1 MVKKPAKAAWNQ
13 PGWLQFTAIEDS
25 VVPHHVPYPL
35 VRRLEQIFAWTAA
48 DAVAGEL
55 TETPPQYAAVAVL
68 ADFPAI
74 DQRRLAILM
83 GLDRTNVGQLID
95 QLEAKGLVER
105 RINASDR
112 RARALHLTAEGKA
125 LRRRLRPKM
134 VAAQAR
140 VLSPLAPAEQ
150 DMLIDLLIR
159 VVRANESNA
168 RPGAGRRKPGPR
180 QSSSNEKSSS
190 QSK

>member
-1 MVKKPAKAAWNQ
+1 MAKRRAKTPWNQ

-25 VVPHHVPYPL
+25 IVPHHVPYPL

-48 DAVAGEL
+48 EALAGEV
-55 TETPPQYAAVAVL
+55 TDTPPQYAAVAVL
-68 ADFPAI
+68 ADFPGI
-74 DQRRLAILM
+74 DQRRLAALM

-95 QLEAKGLVER
+95 QLEVKGLVER
-105 RINASDR
+105 RINDSDR

-125 LRRRLRPKM
+125 LRRRLRPKI

-140 VLSPLAPAEQ
+140 VLAPLAPAEQ

-159 VVRANESNA
+159 VVKANEANA
-168 RPGAGRRKPGPR
+168 RPGAGRRKPGAR
-180 QSSSNEKSSS
+180 KSSIEESSN